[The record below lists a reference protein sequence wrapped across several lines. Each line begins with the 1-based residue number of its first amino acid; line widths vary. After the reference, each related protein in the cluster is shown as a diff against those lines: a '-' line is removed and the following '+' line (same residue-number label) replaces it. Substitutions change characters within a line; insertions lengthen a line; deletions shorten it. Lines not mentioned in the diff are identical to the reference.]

1 LVGAIRVGPGP
12 TPSQAG
18 PRQRRF
24 AFLRRRH
31 AVSRAHEPSL
41 FASDAFALYWLSRL
55 MTQTAQGALIY
66 GLLVILVDR
75 TNASFFN
82 SLFVSCAIIPSL
94 AFGLPAGV
102 VVDAVPRK
110 PLMVLLN
117 VLRFAFALALVS
129 NRPALPGIFA
139 GALGIW
145 TIHQFYSPAESA
157 LLASIVPPHRYTSA
171 QAMSNLALTLAQLF
185 GLVMLAPSALKFASP
200 ATLFAVCGLLFILA
214 AICTGLI
221 PRVEHFTPRA
231 PRQRR
236 TMRET
241 LLTGWGNVRLD
252 HTVYAVMVDDI
263 LVGIGS
269 TALVVMVPLYLK
281 GVLDTAAE
289 NTVFVFAPAAL
300 GLILGLRLSS
310 PIDKFF
316 GARRVAGFGLILF
329 SLCIASFG
337 FVGQFRDILN
347 HTLHIP
353 TDRFA
358 DALSLPPLI
367 FLVMLI
373 SIPTGFASS
382 VVSVSARA
390 VLLARTAPQMRGQ
403 VIATQSLLQ
412 NLGALIPTFLAGIAA
427 DLFGVKVVAVA
438 IAFFVAFGA
447 LLALTVFRPMPATH
461 APQPG

>member
-1 LVGAIRVGPGP
+1 
-12 TPSQAG
+12 
-18 PRQRRF
+18 
-24 AFLRRRH
+24 
-31 AVSRAHEPSL
+31 
-41 FASDAFALYWLSRL
+41 
-55 MTQTAQGALIY
+55 
-66 GLLVILVDR
+66 
-75 TNASFFN
+75 
-82 SLFVSCAIIPSL
+82 
-94 AFGLPAGV
+94 
-102 VVDAVPRK
+102 
-110 PLMVLLN
+110 
-117 VLRFAFALALVS
+117 
-129 NRPALPGIFA
+129 
-139 GALGIW
+139 
-145 TIHQFYSPAESA
+145 
-157 LLASIVPPHRYTSA
+157 
-171 QAMSNLALTLAQLF
+171 
-185 GLVMLAPSALKFASP
+185 
-200 ATLFAVCGLLFILA
+200 
-214 AICTGLI
+214 
-221 PRVEHFTPRA
+221 
-231 PRQRR
+231 
-236 TMRET
+236 
-241 LLTGWGNVRLD
+241 
-252 HTVYAVMVDDI
+252 
-263 LVGIGS
+263 
-269 TALVVMVPLYLK
+269 MVPLYLK

-447 LLALTVFRPMPATH
+447 LLALTVFRPMPATT
-461 APQPG
+461 AAQPS